1 MKSNEITSDY
11 WDEEIIP
18 EKRLLTLNLRE
29 VFNYWDL
36 VILFVR
42 RDFVANYKQTI
53 LGPGW
58 FIIQPLLST
67 ITFTVIFGKVAN
79 IATNGVP
86 PLLFYL
92 GGLTMWNYF
101 STNLLGCSNTFTT
114 NQGIFGKVYFP
125 RLVVPISTVIS
136 NLVKLSVQFIL
147 FLVVWLYYWLYTG
160 EVEPN
165 LHILFLPLYIGIGA
179 ISSLGMG
186 IIISSLTT
194 KYRDFNFLLGFGV
207 QLLMYASPII
217 YPFSVVPE
225 QYRWILLLNPMSSV
239 IESFKY
245 SFTGSGM
252 FLGTGLIYSSIFCVI
267 VLFVGIIIFN
277 RTERSFMDTV

>member
-1 MKSNEITSDY
+1 MKNKEITSDY

-18 EKRLLTLNLRE
+18 EKRLLTLNLKE
-29 VFNYWDL
+29 VFKYWDL
-36 VILFVR
+36 VTLFVR

-53 LGPGW
+53 LGPAW

-79 IATNGVP
+79 ITTNGVP

-101 STNLLGCSNTFTT
+101 STNLTGCSNTFTA

-125 RLVVPISTVIS
+125 RLVVPLSTVIS

-147 FLVVWLYYWLYTG
+147 FFVVWLYYWLYTG
-160 EVEPN
+160 DVQPN
-165 LHILFLPLYIGIGA
+165 IYILYLPLYIAIAA

-245 SFTGSGM
+245 SFTSSGM
-252 FLGTGLIYSSIFCVI
+252 FLGTGLVYSSISCVI

-277 RTERSFMDTV
+277 KTERSFMDTV

>member
-29 VFNYWDL
+29 VFKYWDL
-36 VILFVR
+36 VTLFVR

-53 LGPGW
+53 LGPAW

-67 ITFTVIFGKVAN
+67 ITFTIIFGKVAN
-79 IATNGVP
+79 ITTNGVP

-92 GGLTMWNYF
+92 AGLTMWNYF
-101 STNLLGCSNTFTT
+101 STNLLGCSSTFTT

-165 LHILFLPLYIGIGA
+165 IYILFLPLYVGIGA

>member
-1 MKSNEITSDY
+1 MKSNETASDY

-29 VFNYWDL
+29 VFKYWDL
-36 VILFVR
+36 VTLFVR

-53 LGPGW
+53 LGPAW

-147 FLVVWLYYWLYTG
+147 FLVVWLYYWLYAG

-165 LHILFLPLYIGIGA
+165 VYILFLPLYIGIGA

-239 IESFKY
+239 IEAFKY

-252 FLGTGLIYSSIFCVI
+252 FLGTGLIYSSIFCII